1 MNGEND
7 LSLIKESQMEEDSIL
22 LLQDSHDLNVSRTSS
37 YKSRRSVADGEEVPI
52 FGEDHPFRHISSR
65 EAAQNYDDLFTVSVK
80 L

>member
-37 YKSRRSVADGEEVPI
+37 YKSRRSVADGEEDFHDHFYRIKSSVP
-52 FGEDHPFRHISSR
+52 F
-65 EAAQNYDDLFTVSVK
+65 
-80 L
+80 